1 MSVDY
6 ATANGGAVAPADYV
20 AVDGMLRFAPG
31 RTAKRVLVSNADDAI
46 HEPRE
51 TFGVELASAAA
62 ATIGD
67 GSAQTTILDNDP

>member
-1 MSVDY
+1 M
-6 ATANGGAVAPADYV
+6 
-20 AVDGMLRFAPG
+20 
-31 RTAKRVLVSNADDAI
+31 KRVSVSNADDAV

-51 TFGVELASAAA
+51 TFRVELASAAA